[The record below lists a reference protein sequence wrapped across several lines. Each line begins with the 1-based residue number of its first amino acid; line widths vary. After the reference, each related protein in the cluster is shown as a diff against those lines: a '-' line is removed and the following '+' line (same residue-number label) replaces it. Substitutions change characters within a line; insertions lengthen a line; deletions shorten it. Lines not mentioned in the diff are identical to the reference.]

1 MSDQLLAI
9 RYEQL
14 DTSLLVRLSGEIDLS
29 NAHEVQHELERAVQ
43 DQPRVVIDLAEVEY
57 LDSQGL
63 RLIKKLYDS
72 VKSSDGDLQL
82 IAPPHTFARQAFEM
96 ARMSDS
102 IQIRDAFEG

>member
-29 NAHEVQHELERAVQ
+29 NANDVQHELERAVQ
-43 DQPRVVIDLAEVEY
+43 DRHRVVIDLAGVEY

-63 RLIKKLYDS
+63 RLIKKLNDS
-72 VKSSDGDLQL
+72 IKSNGGELEL
-82 IAPPHTFARQAFEM
+82 IAPPDTFARQAFDM
-96 ARMSDS
+96 ARMSDF
-102 IQIRDAFEG
+102 IQIRDTVEG

>member
-14 DTSLLVRLSGEIDLS
+14 DGSLLVQLSGELDLS

-43 DQPRVVIDLAEVEY
+43 ARPRVVIDLAEVEY

-63 RLIKKLYDS
+63 RLIKKLNDNI
-72 VKSSDGDLQL
+72 KSNGGELQL
-82 IAPPHTFARQAFEM
+82 IAPPDSFARQAFDM
-96 ARMSDS
+96 ARMSS
-102 IQIRDAFEG
+102 FIQIRDLLER

>member
-63 RLIKKLYDS
+63 RLIKKLYDT

-82 IAPPHTFARQAFEM
+82 IAPPDTFARQAFDM
-96 ARMSDS
+96 ARMSDF

>member
-9 RYEQL
+9 HLEQL

-29 NAHEVQHELERAVQ
+29 NATEVQHELEHAVQ

-63 RLIKKLYDS
+63 RLIKKLYDNLR
-72 VKSSDGDLQL
+72 SSGGELQL
-82 IAPPHTFARQAFEM
+82 IAPPDTFARQAFDM
-96 ARMSDS
+96 ARMSDF
-102 IQIRDAFEG
+102 IQIRDTLEG

>member
-14 DTSLLVRLSGEIDLS
+14 DNSLLVRLSGEIDLS

-43 DQPRVVIDLAEVEY
+43 ESPRVVIDLADVQY

-63 RLIKKLYDS
+63 RLIKQLHDS
-72 VKSSDGDLQL
+72 VKSNGGELQL
-82 IAPPHTFARQAFEM
+82 IAPPDTFARQAFEL
-96 ARMSDS
+96 ARMGDL
-102 IQIRDAFEG
+102 IEIRDA